1 MTFSRNLIEDI
12 GSLYSSIASQDSEIL
27 NEESEYY
34 NEDFA
39 YIFEDVCETICI
51 SLLSRGYSAEAVLDY
66 IDYAS
71 EDELTE
77 CYINSDITSLS
88 ENLIS
93 EEYFSEQLELLSEA
107 LPLVAGLAAGA
118 KLAGK
123 VLLGKG
129 ARAAV
134 AKGAGAVGKG
144 LSVAAKRALGP
155 GGRKLVGGAVSKLK
169 GLAGAAK
176 GALSKLPGPIK
187 TAGKWALGG
196 AAFEAGS
203 RGVKKLMGD
212 EGSTPKPSPD
222 SDKSKWN
229 ASKEL
234 GGQAAFKAG
243 GGAAKMKQNPGMSAA
258 DIQKQGMINIRNKP
272 QPAPSAPSGGGSGG
286 GGKPPAPPKPSAS
299 EKPKPEGSKL
309 TPMQQWAKANPKL
322 ADKVKVGQSG
332 YDEISA
338 KREKPGPNE
347 KQDQTPTQGP
357 ADAKIDTDSVEKDLK
372 AAQEK
377 AKRSVA
383 DQRQGIKASYEYDA
397 YDLVLEYLLSQGH
410 ADTLEEAN
418 YVMMEMD
425 AEMVQDIVE
434 QQTGAIRAD
443 VPRPGQRTVSMTA
456 TGKEP
461 IGDKLVRQAGQA
473 ISGFLGGRGKV
484 QSTTVQPRKPLVS
497 TPKPGTSK

>member
-12 GSLYSSIASQDSEIL
+12 GSLYSSIATQDNEIL

-39 YIFEDVCETICI
+39 YIFEDVCATICI
-51 SLLSRGYSAEAVLDY
+51 SLLSEGYSAAAVLDY
-66 IDYAS
+66 IECAS
-71 EDELTE
+71 ENDLIEY
-77 CYINSDITSLS
+77 YINSDITNLS
-88 ENLIS
+88 ENVIS
-93 EEYFSEQLELLSEA
+93 EEYFSEQFELLSEA

-129 ARAAV
+129 ARAAI

-169 GLAGAAK
+169 GAAGAAR

-187 TAGKWALGG
+187 TAAKWALGG

-203 RGVKKLMGD
+203 KGVKKLMGD
-212 EGSTPKPSPD
+212 KGSTPKPPTP
-222 SDKSKWN
+222 
-229 ASKEL
+229 
-234 GGQAAFKAG
+234 AAPTPA
-243 GGAAKMKQNPGMSAA
+243 
-258 DIQKQGMINIRNKP
+258 R
-272 QPAPSAPSGGGSGG
+272 PAPAAPAAPAAPSGG
-286 GGKPPAPPKPSAS
+286 GGKPPAPSKPSAS

-309 TPMQQWAKANPKL
+309 TPMQQWAKAHPKL

-338 KREKPGPNE
+338 TRTKPGPNE

-377 AKRSVA
+377 AKKSIPTNNKESYAMLA
-383 DQRQGIKASYEYDA
+383 DYFMITGQADSIAEAYYIISCMNEEDLYEE
-397 YDLVLEYLLSQGH
+397 L
-410 ADTLEEAN
+410 
-418 YVMMEMD
+418 
-425 AEMVQDIVE
+425 
-434 QQTGAIRAD
+434 TGARKERAQEIMKD
-443 VPRPGQRTVSMTA
+443 LRPKGRPRKATNKKYGALSRVTRASEGSSEVGRTTQTSPT
-456 TGKEP
+456 K
-461 IGDKLVRQAGQA
+461 R
-473 ISGFLGGRGKV
+473 GGRM
-484 QSTTVQPRKPLVS
+484 
-497 TPKPGTSK
+497 PKGSVKTGWDGDFQADRPKG